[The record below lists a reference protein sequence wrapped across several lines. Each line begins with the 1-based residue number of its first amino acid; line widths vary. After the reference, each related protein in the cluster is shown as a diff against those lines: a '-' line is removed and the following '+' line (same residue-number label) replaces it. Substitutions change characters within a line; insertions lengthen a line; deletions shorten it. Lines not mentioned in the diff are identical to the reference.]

1 MASVIE
7 MVVVPCFE
15 RIGMFVVHSFVV
27 VAGKVKLV
35 STVEEATFESI
46 VGEVNL
52 VLVDYTVV
60 VAVVV
65 DAVAVVVDAVV
76 VVAAAVVVG
85 NFEIVDFLEANF
97 EVVVG
102 DIAVFVILEDK
113 E

>member
-1 MASVIE
+1 VVGSVVASVIE
-7 MVVVPCFE
+7 MVMVPCFE

-27 VAGKVKLV
+27 VVGEVKLV

-65 DAVAVVVDAVV
+65 DAVAVVVDA
-76 VVAAAVVVG
+76 AVVVG

>member
-7 MVVVPCFE
+7 MVVVQCFE

-27 VAGKVKLV
+27 VAGEVKLV

-52 VLVDYTVV
+52 VLVDYTV
-60 VAVVV
+60 
-65 DAVAVVVDAVV
+65 AVAVVVDAVV
-76 VVAAAVVVG
+76 VIVAAVVVG